1 MRRSLLLG
9 TGESGV
15 SRERRLST
23 RPSGRARTFLPGPCL
38 LAAALFAVA
47 CGGDPAGS
55 DATDADESGA
65 VAVAPFPPPS
75 FHHIHVN
82 STDPERAIDWWS
94 TLWPAGER
102 TTVEGLPAFV
112 ADGVAL
118 VYTAVESPAPG
129 GFDPERRQS
138 IPQSPFWTTGPST
151 DGLALYERLTELD
164 PEGERFGFLPVY
176 TGPDD
181 TEGVPHSGLAPFGD
195 QLLTVAEM
203 AERAAREGGNPTR
216 DRVSGQDFGYLV
228 DPDGILVEFNGNA
241 ETEDLFYGHTHFWH
255 EQPLCASNWYAEH
268 LGMTLPPQRDAE
280 TGETTPRAAYDPC
293 DVEVGDVSYPSFL
306 PMGQL
311 RRPIGSV
318 RLANA
323 GWAWYSRQCRD
334 GRCGPELDRPLVP
347 SRGQVVDHVGIS
359 YPDLDPV
366 LAHLEARGVPIL
378 EGPYP
383 HGDTRAVLIEDL
395 DGMALE
401 LIEAG
406 P

>member
-1 MRRSLLLG
+1 MRNASESSRPRPASSCPPRAG
-9 TGESGV
+9 TG
-15 SRERRLST
+15 SRLPRC
-23 RPSGRARTFLPGPCL
+23 FLVAAV
-38 LAAALFAVA
+38 LAGA
-47 CGGDPAGS
+47 CGGGPAGS
-55 DATDADESGA
+55 DGSSSGA
-65 VAVAPFPPPS
+65 GSAGAEGLAPAFPPPS

-82 STDPERAIDWWS
+82 STDPERSIDWWS

-118 VYTAVESPAPG
+118 VYAEVESPAPG

-151 DGLALYERLTELD
+151 DGLALYERLTALD
-164 PEGERFGFLPVY
+164 PEGERFRFLPVY

-181 TEGVPHSGLAPFGD
+181 NEGVPHSGLAPFGD

-203 AERAAREGGNPTR
+203 AQRAAREGDNPTR
-216 DRVSGQDFGYLV
+216 DRASGQDFGYLV

-268 LGMTLPPQRDAE
+268 LGMTLPPRRDPE
-280 TGETTPRAAYDPC
+280 TGETSPRAAYDPC
-293 DVEVGDVSYPSFL
+293 DVEVGDVSYPTFL

-318 RLANA
+318 RMANA

-383 HGDTRAVLIEDL
+383 YGDTRAVLIEDL